1 MRHPSRARAGR
12 PAARLSADAPA
23 PNVPGMEHDTPPL
36 THEELRRYGRH
47 VVMPEMGLEG
57 QRRLKAGRVLLVGA
71 GGLGSPA
78 ALYLAAAGVGT
89 IGVADFDAVEE
100 SNLQRQ
106 VAHGTAWIGRSKL
119 DSLAARLADLNPLV
133 RMVAHPVRIDRGNAL
148 AILADYD
155 VVLDGADNFA
165 TRYLVNDACVRLGK
179 PDVHGSI
186 LRFEGQASVF
196 DASRGPCYR
205 CLFPEPPPPGAVP
218 SCAEAGVLGVLPGV
232 IGSIMATEAIK
243 HLLGAEGRLTGRLL
257 LYDAMAMRFRELRI
271 RKDPD
276 CPVCG
281 PRGRDAELPDY
292 ERLCG
297 VKEEPLRSPGAELT
311 AEQVSER
318 LTRGEPVVLLDV
330 REPQEWAI
338 GHLPGARHVPLG
350 VLPVRAYELDREA
363 VTVVYCHHGV
373 RSRRAIEWLAANGF
387 TKLHNLAGGIDAWS
401 ARVDPRVPRY

>member
-1 MRHPSRARAGR
+1 ME
-12 PAARLSADAPA
+12 PA
-23 PNVPGMEHDTPPL
+23 PLAPL
-36 THEELRRYGRH
+36 TTPELRRYGRH
-47 VVMPEMGLEG
+47 IVMPEMGLEG
-57 QRRLKAGRVLLVGA
+57 QQRLKAGRVLLIGA

-89 IGVADFDAVEE
+89 IGVADFDEVEE

-106 VAHGTAWIGRSKL
+106 VVHGTAWLGRSKL
-119 DSLAARLADLNPLV
+119 DSLTARLLDLNPLV
-133 RMVAHPVRIDRGNAL
+133 RVVPHPVRIDRDNAL
-148 AILADYD
+148 EVLADYD

-186 LRFEGQASVF
+186 LRFEGQACVF
-196 DASRGPCYR
+196 DAARGPCYR
-205 CLFPEPPPPGAVP
+205 CLFPEPPPAGSVP

-243 HLLGAEGRLTGRLL
+243 HLLGADGMLLGRLL

-276 CPVCG
+276 CVVCG

-292 ERLCG
+292 EEICG
-297 VKEEPLRSPGAELT
+297 VHEEAALSAGAELT
-311 AEQVSER
+311 VEGLAER
-318 LTRGEPVVLLDV
+318 LAKGEKLVLLDV

-338 GHLPGARHVPLG
+338 GRLPAATHVPLG
-350 VLPVRAYELDREA
+350 VLPVRAHELDPA
-363 VTVVYCHHGV
+363 ATIVVYCHRGV
-373 RSRRAIEWLAANGF
+373 RSRRAIEWLSTQGF
-387 TKLHNLAGGIDAWS
+387 SKLHNLAGGIDAWS
-401 ARVDPRVPRY
+401 ARVDPGVPRY